1 MHMEAELP
9 FKNRQLRDL
18 AWAIGS
24 AALLAPGDQ
33 ETRWLDK
40 AWFQRRYAEYLPVLK
55 ALDRNPADLLHWLE
69 TASQRRLGSYFESLW
84 IYWLKTNQRFRLLQA
99 NLPVRVAG
107 RTLGEFDLLVEDR
120 QSGRQLHWEL
130 ALKFYLGTAD
140 TQQMENW
147 WGPMKH
153 DRLDLKLGHMQT
165 HQCRLSRLPAAK
177 QKLEEFDIVVDETW
191 SIVKGRLFYPG
202 GGAAHPAPENAAG
215 SHLTGWWQ
223 TTAEFNDACPAN
235 AGVRYSLL
243 DKCQWLS
250 PVLPQQ
256 LEFPGG
262 VLYAGRHRQIPAD
275 RPVMLAACTDS
286 VELSRGFVVPDAW
299 PCGLVE

>member
-1 MHMEAELP
+1 MEAAIP

-24 AALLAPGDQ
+24 APLLAPDDQ
-33 ETRWLDK
+33 QTRWLDN

-55 ALDRNPADLLHWLE
+55 ALDRNPADLLQWLE

-84 IYWLKTNQRFRLLQA
+84 IFWLKTNQRFRLLQA

-107 RTLGEFDLLVEDR
+107 RTLGEFDLLVEDTH
-120 QSGRQLHWEL
+120 SGRQLHWEL

-147 WGPMKH
+147 WGPMKR

-165 HQCRLSRLPAAK
+165 HQCQLSRLPAAK
-177 QKLEEFDIVVDETW
+177 QKLEEYDIVVDEAW

-202 GGAAHPAPENAAG
+202 GDAVHPAPDNAAA
-215 SHLTGWWQ
+215 SHLAGWWQ
-223 TTAEFNDACPAN
+223 TRAAFNEACPAN
-235 AGVRYSLL
+235 AGIRYSLL
-243 DKCQWLS
+243 DKRQWLS
-250 PVLPQQ
+250 PVLPEQ
-256 LEFPGG
+256 LQFFNG
-262 VLYAGRHRQIPAD
+262 VLNASRHRQMSAD
-275 RPVMLAACTDS
+275 RPVMLAACADS

-299 PCGLVE
+299 PCVLPV

>member
-1 MHMEAELP
+1 MQAELP

-24 AALLAPGDQ
+24 APLLAPDDH

-40 AWFQRRYAEYLPVLK
+40 AWFQRRYAEYLPVLQ
-55 ALDRNPADLLHWLE
+55 ALQRNPADLLQWLE
-69 TASQRRLGSYFESLW
+69 TVSQRRLGSYFESLW

-107 RTLGEFDLLVEDR
+107 RTLGEFDLLVEDTHN
-120 QSGRQLHWEL
+120 GRQLHWEL

-147 WGPMKH
+147 WGPMKR

-165 HQCRLSRLPAAK
+165 HQCQLSRLPAAK
-177 QKLEEFDIVVDETW
+177 QMLEEYHIAVDEAW

-202 GGAAHPAPENAAG
+202 GVVVHPAPHNAAG
-215 SHLTGWWQ
+215 SHLSGWWQ
-223 TTAEFNDACPAN
+223 TLTEFNEAGPAN
-235 AGVRYSLL
+235 AGTRYSLL

-250 PVLPQQ
+250 PVLTQQ
-256 LEFPGG
+256 LKFLSGNSSASRYWQMSAE
-262 VLYAGRHRQIPAD
+262 
-275 RPVMLAACTDS
+275 RPVMAS
-286 VELSRGFVVPDAW
+286 
-299 PCGLVE
+299 

>member
-1 MHMEAELP
+1 MHMYAELP

-24 AALLAPGDQ
+24 PPLLAPDDQ

-40 AWFQRRYAEYLPVLK
+40 AWFQRRYAEYLPVLN
-55 ALDRNPADLLHWLE
+55 ALQRDPADLLQWLE
-69 TASQRRLGSYFESLW
+69 TASQGRLGSYFESLW
-84 IYWLKTNQRFRLLQA
+84 MYWLKTNQRFRLLQA

-107 RTLGEFDLLVEDR
+107 RTLGEFDLLVEDTH
-120 QSGRQLHWEL
+120 SHRQLHWEL
-130 ALKFYLGTAD
+130 AVKFYLGTAD

-147 WGPMKH
+147 WGPMKR

-165 HQCRLSRLPAAK
+165 HQCQLSRLPAAK
-177 QKLEEFDIVVDETW
+177 QTLEKYDIVVDEAW

-202 GGAAHPAPENAAG
+202 GDAVHPAPHNTAG
-215 SHLTGWWQ
+215 SHLSGWWQ
-223 TTAEFNDACPAN
+223 TTTEFNDACPAN
-235 AGVRYSLL
+235 AGIRYSRL
-243 DKCQWLS
+243 DKSQWLS

-256 LEFPGG
+256 LAFLNGLSG
-262 VLYAGRHRQIPAD
+262 TDRHGQIPAD
-275 RPVMLAACTDS
+275 RPVMLAACADG

-299 PCGLVE
+299 PCGPFG